1 MGFSISWL
9 ACRGPSFEV
18 VATRLGFT
26 PSGKQAAFLRAP
38 LAGRTLPGG
47 WHLLVAKRCDA
58 LLVKAGALASL
69 STDCTVVA
77 CSIEEHVMFS
87 SAEAWQHGKRLWRIE
102 HAAEEGDDHLA
113 VEGTPPDILAQR
125 IADARA
131 CQSED
136 SEVGWFFEIPLD
148 CAKNL
153 VGFKHDEVRPEMEDE
168 GFIVL
173 QSMRG
178 EKVWWRFW

>member
-1 MGFSISWL
+1 MGFSLSWL

-18 VATRLGFT
+18 VATRLGFV
-26 PSGKQAAFLRAP
+26 PGGKRVSFLQSP
-38 LAGRTLPGG
+38 VAGRTLADG

-58 LLVKAGALASL
+58 PLVKAAALAGL

-87 SAEAWQHGKRLWRIE
+87 SAEAWQHGKRLWRVE
-102 HAAEEGDDHLA
+102 HAGEEGEDHLA
-113 VEGTPPDILAQR
+113 LDGSPPDFLEQR
-125 IADARA
+125 ITDARA

-148 CAKNL
+148 CAKHL
-153 VGFKHDEVRPEMEDE
+153 VGFKHDEIRPELEDE

-178 EKVWWRFW
+178 EKAWWRFW